1 MSEALPKFRM
11 IDLSYLDEDLHRQ
24 AARLLLLGFARDWP
38 NAWPTL
44 EAALDEVK
52 ESLGK
57 EKICRLAVTES
68 DEVIGWIGASP
79 QYDGHAWELHPIVV
93 HPEYQG
99 VGIGTALV
107 LDFED
112 QVRKRGA
119 TTIYLGTD
127 DESEMTSVGGI
138 DLYPDVLEH
147 LSNLK
152 NRRSHPFEFYQ
163 KLGYSVVGVIPD
175 ANGPGKPDIVMAKR
189 VDR

>member
-1 MSEALPKFRM
+1 MMKTLPQFKI
-11 IDLSYLDEDLHRQ
+11 IDLNYLDEDLHHQ
-24 AARLLLLGFARDWP
+24 AAHLLLLGFAHDWP

-44 EAALDEVK
+44 ETALDEVK
-52 ESLGK
+52 ETLGE

-68 DEVIGWIGASP
+68 GEVIGWIGGFP
-79 QYDGHAWELHPIVV
+79 QYDGQTWELHPIVV

-119 TTIYLGTD
+119 TTIFLGTD
-127 DESEMTSVGGI
+127 DESEMTSLGGI

-147 LSNLK
+147 LSSLK
-152 NRRSHPFEFYQ
+152 SRRSHPFEFYQ

-175 ANGPGKPDIVMAKR
+175 ANGPGKPDIIITKR
-189 VDR
+189 VES